1 MTACRTSSSKLA
13 PLWSKFSNKRIVPD
27 NWISYQEPTR
37 SEIFR
42 GLDWP
47 IKENVFALTFMTD
60 LFLQWREFLLQKY
73 SQGARIFDST
83 ELLHQ
88 GIWNVSPN

>member
-13 PLWSKFSNKRIVPD
+13 PPWNKFSNKRIVPD
-27 NWISYQEPTR
+27 NWISYQEPKR

-60 LFLQWREFLLQKY
+60 LFLQ
-73 SQGARIFDST
+73 
-83 ELLHQ
+83 
-88 GIWNVSPN
+88 

>member
-13 PLWSKFSNKRIVPD
+13 PPWNKFSNKRIVPD

-47 IKENVFALTFMTD
+47 IKEKRLCAYLHD
-60 LFLQWREFLLQKY
+60 LSFPSVKRIFSPKY
-73 SQGARIFDST
+73 SQGARIFGST
-83 ELLHQ
+83 QLLHQ
-88 GIWNVSPN
+88 GI